1 LANNLYGR
9 SKSSPFSD
17 GRYKVVF
24 HGSPNV
30 SSLEI
35 YNQRFTD
42 GGRRVF
48 VRALNGARGRGQNYV
63 VVEHFIEALFAEEER
78 LFRLL
83 AGLLKI
89 DLDQIQIV
97 MAKRLEN
104 FPQQASGSMRLAPA
118 TIALVKQ
125 AWEIARND
133 RRAAIEA
140 IDLILALARD
150 DRGLLIELLKGLNA
164 DIEGAHAT
172 LRALDNCIRMLSSNL
187 GEKKA
192 EDILRISR
200 GGGGS
205 TIFVWRKDAPGPCP
219 PKKAPRTRNIKRR
232 DD

>member
-1 LANNLYGR
+1 M
-9 SKSSPFSD
+9 
-17 GRYKVVF
+17 
-24 HGSPNV
+24 

-42 GGRRVF
+42 SGRRVF

-63 VVEHFIEALFAEEER
+63 VVEHFIEALCAEEER
-78 LFRLL
+78 LFQLL

-89 DLDQIQIV
+89 DLDQVQTVI
-97 MAKRLEN
+97 AKRLEN
-104 FPQQASGSMRLAPA
+104 FPQQASGSLRLAPA

-133 RRAAIEA
+133 RRPAIEA
-140 IDLILALARD
+140 LDLILALARD
-150 DRGLLIELLKGLNA
+150 DRSLLIELLKGLNA
-164 DIEGAHAT
+164 DTEGAHAT
-172 LRALDNCIRMLSSNL
+172 LRALDYCVRMLSPSL

-192 EDILRISR
+192 EGILRISR

-205 TIFVWRKDAPGPCP
+205 TIFVWRKDAPRPCG
-219 PKKAPRTRNIKRR
+219 PKKLPRTRNIKRS